1 MDRREVCLCKLPAPD
16 MLEFNLAPD
25 AMCVITDDGTP
36 LTAQLASALCDRQW
50 RVSVLPLP
58 HAASSPRPPL
68 PSNVTVLGPV
78 EAGAGSIA
86 SALQSCG
93 PIGAFVYLQPG
104 AAGEMFSGEEK
115 ALARQLFFLA
125 QHLKRPLHE
134 AALHGRSCFVTVAR
148 LDGKL
153 GLGGSRPF
161 GAIGGGLFGLTKT
174 LALEWPDVFCRAID
188 ISPDC
193 STDRA
198 VEAVIAE
205 LHDPNR
211 LIVETGW
218 DSLGR
223 VTLVA
228 QEPEA

>member
-1 MDRREVCLCKLPAPD
+1 MRLCKLPAPD
-16 MLEFNLAPD
+16 MLEFNLPPD
-25 AMCVITDDGTP
+25 TRCVITDDGTP
-36 LTAQLASALCDRQW
+36 LTAQLAGALSDRGW
-50 RVSVLPLP
+50 PVSVLPLP
-58 HAASSPRPPL
+58 HVASSQRPPL
-68 PSNVTVLGPV
+68 PSNVPVLGPV
-78 EAGAGSIA
+78 EPGASGIT

-93 PIGAFVYLQPG
+93 PISAFIYLHPRVD
-104 AAGEMFSGEEK
+104 GEMFSGEEK

-125 QHLKRPLHE
+125 QHLKGPLHE
-134 AALHGRSCFVTVAR
+134 AALRGRSCFVSVAR

-153 GLGGSRPF
+153 GLGGCRTF

-193 STDRA
+193 SADQA
-198 VEAVIAE
+198 AEAIIAE

-218 DSLGR
+218 DPLGR